1 MNGCFNKK
9 IFVFYRVLLILTSII
24 CISPKA
30 NLIDLNYIIE
40 NYYSSY
46 ENKIIKLKLDRY
58 ISGIIEGNNNDYY
71 NITLPKDS
79 EQIIVDYQSK
89 YGCISIFLMN
99 MIL

>member
-1 MNGCFNKK
+1 MDVLIKK
-9 IFVFYRVLLILTSII
+9 IFAFYRVLLILTSII
-24 CISPKA
+24 CISSKA
-30 NLIDLNYIIE
+30 SQIDLNYIIE

-46 ENKIIKLKLDRY
+46 ENKIINLELDRY
-58 ISGIIEGNNNDYY
+58 ISGIVEGNNCDYY

-89 YGCISIFLMN
+89 YVCISIFLMN